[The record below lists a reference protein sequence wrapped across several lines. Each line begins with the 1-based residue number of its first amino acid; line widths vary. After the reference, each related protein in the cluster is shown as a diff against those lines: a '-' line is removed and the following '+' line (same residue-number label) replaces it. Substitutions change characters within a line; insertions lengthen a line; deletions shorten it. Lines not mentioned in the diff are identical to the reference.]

1 MLYYNSPI
9 FMIGRFILRFSRFS
23 FFESCRLAKGSKLVS
38 LLGRISA
45 TFFKIPFH
53 QSVYKRNRVSVNQG
67 IVENLGTAEL
77 NVVRLSNWSKK
88 DKLEVY

>member
-1 MLYYNSPI
+1 MPA
-9 FMIGRFILRFSRFS
+9 G
-23 FFESCRLAKGSKLVS
+23 E
-38 LLGRISA
+38 RIKTCEFA
-45 TFFKIPFH
+45 GKNFRNFFKIPFH
-53 QSVYKRNRVSVNQG
+53 QSVYKRNGVSVNQG

>member
-1 MLYYNSPI
+1 MLYYNSTI

-23 FFESCRLAKGSKLVS
+23 FFESCRLAKGSKPVS

-45 TFFKIPFH
+45 TFSKFPFI
-53 QSVYKRNRVSVNQG
+53 SVYKRNRVSVNQG